1 MARLNDPL
9 GLVLGDLDRRL
20 RQIGYRM
27 LTPTGNPEGPER
39 WTIRIERAPEPE
51 VGGFSLR
58 LMADDGAPG
67 PEIRVPF
74 RAWAADVLAKG
85 LEFVVD
91 RGATWTRVE
100 ALDAQNGWLPF
111 VDLIPAVETD
121 GAGETVHV
129 RWWA

>member
-27 LTPTGNPEGPER
+27 MTPTGSPSGDER
-39 WTIRIERAPEPE
+39 WTITIERAPEPE

-58 LMADDGAPG
+58 LVADDRGPG
-67 PEIRVPF
+67 PVIRLPF
-74 RAWAADVLAKG
+74 RAWSPEVLAKG

-91 RGATWTRVE
+91 RAATWVGVE
-100 ALDAQNGWLPF
+100 ALDAEHGWLPF
-111 VDLIPAVETD
+111 VDLIPAVTTER
-121 GAGETVHV
+121 AGESVHV
-129 RWWA
+129 RWWD